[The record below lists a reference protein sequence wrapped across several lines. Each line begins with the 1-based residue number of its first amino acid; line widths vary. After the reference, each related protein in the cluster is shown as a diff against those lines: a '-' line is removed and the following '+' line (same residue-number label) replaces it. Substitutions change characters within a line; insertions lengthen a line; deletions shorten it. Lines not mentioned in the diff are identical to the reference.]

1 MKIKTLHLTN
11 FRRFAD
17 FTIEFDPQLT
27 VLVARNG
34 AGKSSVLDAV
44 ATAIGPFLT
53 RLPGV
58 SGLNPKETDFRV
70 LADGGKPPY
79 MRIACESFDGVR
91 WDRTEKRDQTKKTAA
106 QILPG
111 KGQKALLEHIDFL
124 IDAFNESRA
133 FELPIFI
140 YYGTGRAVFDVP
152 QRKKGFGKAFT
163 RFDALQGA
171 LESRTNFRRF
181 VEYFY
186 YLEDKENQL
195 QKEHRSFDL
204 QIPELMAIRAAIRKL
219 MPEFSNPRSIS
230 PAGILLDWRVGHE
243 TKQLRIEQLSDG
255 YRTTLAMVMDIAAR
269 MAEAN
274 PPSSDPLDM
283 LIPILSGNESGSID
297 PLAKSGVVLIDEI
310 ELHLHPGWQ
319 QTILP
324 DLLRTFPNLQFIVT
338 THSPQVVTSVPATS
352 LRVIDWVDEEP
363 RLLPVDFSL
372 GAEAQQVLMEVLGV
386 SPRPEQLEIVNKLKD
401 YQALVDN
408 NQWDTDEA
416 LKLRAELDVWGAEHE
431 PELLR
436 LDMDIRLKELDRKQ

>member
-1 MKIKTLHLTN
+1 MKIKKLHLSN
-11 FRRFAD
+11 FRRFTD
-17 FTIEFDPQLT
+17 FTIGFDPQLT

-58 SGLNPKETDFRV
+58 SGINPKESDFRV
-70 LADGGKPPY
+70 LPDGSKPPY
-79 MRIACESFDGVR
+79 MRIACESFEGIC
-91 WDRTEKRDQTKKTAA
+91 WDRTEKRDQSKKTAA
-106 QILPG
+106 QIPPG
-111 KGQKALLEHIDFL
+111 KGQKELNEYVDSL
-124 IDAFNESRA
+124 IDAFNESRP
-133 FELPIFI
+133 FELPVFI

-152 QRKKGFGKAFT
+152 QRKKGFGKDFT

-186 YLEDKENQL
+186 YLEDKEILL
-195 QKEHRSFDL
+195 QKKHRSFDL
-204 QIPELMAIRAAIRKL
+204 PIPELIAIRVAIGRL
-219 MPEFSNPRSIS
+219 MPDFSNPRGIR
-230 PAGILLDWRVGHE
+230 PAGIMLDWRVGHK

-274 PPSSDPLDM
+274 PPSDDLLELLASNYDPLD
-283 LIPILSGNESGSID
+283 
-297 PLAKSGVVLIDEI
+297 KSGVVLIDEI
-310 ELHLHPGWQ
+310 DLHLHPGWQ
-319 QTILP
+319 QRILP
-324 DLLRTFPNLQFIVT
+324 DLMKAFPKIQFIVT

-363 RLLPVDFSL
+363 QLLPVDFSL
-372 GAEAQQVLMEVLGV
+372 GAEAQQMLIEVLGV
-386 SPRPEQLEIVNKLKD
+386 SPRPDQLDIVKKLKR
-401 YQALVDN
+401 YQELVHD
-408 NQWDTDEA
+408 NQWDTENA
-416 LKLRAELDVWGAEHE
+416 VKIRAELDQWGAEHE

-436 LDMDIRLKELDRKQ
+436 LDMDIRLKELDR

>member
-1 MKIKTLHLTN
+1 MKIHKLHLTN

-17 FTIEFDPQLT
+17 FTIEFDQQLT

-44 ATAIGPFLT
+44 ATAIGSFLT

-58 SGLNPKETDFRV
+58 SGISPKESDFR
-70 LADGGKPPY
+70 LFADGSKPPY
-79 MRIACESFDGVR
+79 LRIACESFEGIC
-91 WDRTEKRDQTKKTAA
+91 WDRTEKRDQTKKTTA
-106 QILPG
+106 QIPGG
-111 KGQKALLEHIDFL
+111 KGQKELFEHVDSL
-124 IDAFNESRA
+124 IDAFNESRP
-133 FELPIFI
+133 FELPVFI

-152 QRKKGFGKAFT
+152 QRKKGFGKDFT

-204 QIPELMAIRAAIRKL
+204 QIPELIAIRAAIGKL
-219 MPEFSNPRSIS
+219 MPDFSNPRSIR
-230 PAGILLDWRVGHE
+230 PAGIMLDWRVGSE
-243 TKQLRIEQLSDG
+243 IKQLRIEQLSDG

-274 PPSSDPLDM
+274 PPADHRLLSGQSLDDNDPLD
-283 LIPILSGNESGSID
+283 
-297 PLAKSGVVLIDEI
+297 KSGVVLIDEVD
-310 ELHLHPGWQ
+310 LHLHPGWQ

-324 DLLRTFPNLQFIVT
+324 DLIRTFPNLQFIVT
-338 THSPQVVTSVPATS
+338 THSPQVVTSVPAS
-352 LRVIDWVDEEP
+352 CLRVINWNNEQP
-363 RLLPVDFSL
+363 QLLPVDFSL
-372 GAEAQQVLMEVLGV
+372 GAEAQQMLMEVLGV
-386 SPRPEQLEIVNKLKD
+386 SPRPVQLEIVKKLQR
-401 YQALVDN
+401 YQALVNDDE
-408 NQWDTDEA
+408 WDSEEA
-416 LKLRAELDVWGAEHE
+416 VTLRTELDQWGAGHE

-436 LDMDIRLKELDRKQ
+436 LDMDIRLKQLDR

>member
-17 FTIEFDPQLT
+17 FTIEFEPQLT

-58 SGLNPKETDFRV
+58 SGLNPKEIDFRV
-70 LADGGKPPY
+70 LADGSKPPY
-79 MRIACESFDGVR
+79 MRIACENFDGVC

-106 QILPG
+106 QIIPG
-111 KGQKALLEHIDFL
+111 KGQKALFEYVDSL
-124 IDAFNESRA
+124 IDAFNESRP

-152 QRKKGFGKAFT
+152 QRTKGFGKDFT

-186 YLEDKENQL
+186 YLEDKESQL
-195 QKEHRSFDL
+195 QKEHRSFDV
-204 QIPELMAIRAAIRKL
+204 QIPELMAIRAAIGKL
-219 MPEFSNPRSIS
+219 MPDFSNPRSIR
-230 PAGILLDWRVGHE
+230 PAGIMLDWQVGHE
-243 TKQLRIEQLSDG
+243 IKQLRIEQLSDG
-255 YRTTLAMVMDIAAR
+255 YRTTLAMTMDIAAR

-274 PPSSDPLDM
+274 PPGNNPLDVR
-283 LIPILSGNESGSID
+283 IPIFSGNAPSGND
-297 PLAKSGVVLIDEI
+297 LLTKSGVVLIDEI

-324 DLLRTFPNLQFIVT
+324 DLMRTFPNLQFIVT
-338 THSPQVVTSVPATS
+338 THSPQVVTSVHATS
-352 LRVIDWVDEEP
+352 LRVIDWVNEEP

-372 GAEAQQVLMEVLGV
+372 GAESQQMLMEVLGV
-386 SPRPEQLEIVNKLKD
+386 SPRPEQLEIVNKLKQ
-401 YQALVDN
+401 YQALVDS
-408 NQWDTDEA
+408 NQWDTEEA
-416 LKLRAELDVWGAEHE
+416 VKLRAELDSWGAEHE

-436 LDMDIRLKELDRKQ
+436 LDMDIRLKELDR